1 MEKNLVIGQNPRS
14 LKSRWDLDPKNQEH
28 GIYACIYIHIHIYIC
43 TYIHTD
49 MYAYTYAPCSRLRD
63 GEGGLEARCENAC
76 VVQEVLQYVLQCVL
90 SFAFCASVGGETRDQ
105 SNLSFSMSVF
115 LCVAVRVAVCCS
127 VLQWGAVDAGNHLYR
142 IMQCS
147 LQRVLQDVLQ
157 GMLQCVVQCVL
168 LRLSLRT
175 RSDTSQIRPRNSL
188 QTDVLTSS
196 LHV

>member
-14 LKSRWDLDPKNQEH
+14 LKSRWDLDPKNQEQ
-28 GIYACIYIHIHIYIC
+28 GIYACIYIHIYIC

-115 LCVAVRVAVCCS
+115 YVLQCMLQCVAVSNGACACSSGSTCMCVAVCVAMRGAVCVAVCCS
-127 VLQWGAVDAGNHLYR
+127 VKRCMCLLFPTLPVRVYHY
-142 IMQCS
+142 
-147 LQRVLQDVLQ
+147 VLQY
-157 GMLQCVVQCVL
+157 MLQ
-168 LRLSLRT
+168 
-175 RSDTSQIRPRNSL
+175 
-188 QTDVLTSS
+188 
-196 LHV
+196 